1 VHSAIRFRRDVNAE
15 PLQPRFGDVVVR
27 NHRYVGASA
36 PARFCR
42 LKWLNLT
49 KNKIDLF
56 PVLEREMEI
65 VRDATAEISNSAQSR
80 NDMTKESVC
89 FLGLRFDTGSTEEAA
104 CNILAD
110 AQGRFRYIVT
120 PNVHHMVRMLED
132 SDTLRP
138 LYEGAWRVF
147 CDSLVLSCLARVS
160 GLRLPVIT
168 GSDLT
173 ADLIRHAAN
182 QGLTI
187 AVIGPTDAACARL
200 QDKYP
205 GLGAVSHAPK
215 KGFIGSELEVRKCV
229 DFVIK
234 AQAPLVFLAV
244 GRPQQEI
251 LASRIADHPQARG
264 VGLCIGASI
273 DFLTGA
279 QRRAPVW
286 VQKVG
291 LEWSYRLIS
300 DPQRFARRY
309 LLESPR
315 IFYFVCL
322 EWRKNMP
329 NLQLR
334 TRLGSSWYAS
344 RIRHWWIAAVARRE
358 IPERA
363 AGAETDLAPAGS
375 AKPSN
380 LP

>member
-1 VHSAIRFRRDVNAE
+1 
-15 PLQPRFGDVVVR
+15 
-27 NHRYVGASA
+27 
-36 PARFCR
+36 
-42 LKWLNLT
+42 
-49 KNKIDLF
+49 
-56 PVLEREMEI
+56 MEI
-65 VRDATAEISNSAQSR
+65 LRDPTAEISSSALSR
-80 NDMTKESVC
+80 NDMTEESVC
-89 FLGLRFDTGSTEEAA
+89 FLGLHFDTGSIEEAA
-104 CNILAD
+104 RDILAETH
-110 AQGRFRYIVT
+110 GRFKYVVT

-132 SDTLRP
+132 PVTLRP

-147 CDSLVLSCLARVS
+147 CDSRVLSRLARVS

-173 ADLIRHAAN
+173 ADLIARAAKH
-182 QGLTI
+182 GLTI

-205 GLGAVSHAPK
+205 GLRVVSHTPK
-215 KGFIGSELEVRKCV
+215 MGFIRSELEIRKCV
-229 DFVIK
+229 DFVVK

-291 LEWSYRLIS
+291 LEWFYRLLS

-322 EWRKNMP
+322 EWKKNMP
-329 NLQLR
+329 SLQLR
-334 TRLGSSWYAS
+334 ARLESSSGCIEDKAL
-344 RIRHWWIAAVARRE
+344 VDC
-358 IPERA
+358 
-363 AGAETDLAPAGS
+363 GGC
-375 AKPSN
+375 
-380 LP
+380 